1 MENDKLNW
9 PMCSTEELI
18 MSAGDHAANYDEC
31 SPAYSGKDETMAKL
45 EYMEAICQALVEIR
59 DELRRWNDGKVE

>member
-9 PMCSTEELI
+9 PLNSVEEMI
-18 MSAGDHAANYDEC
+18 SWASDEAAEYEETG
-31 SPAYSGKDETMAKL
+31 SQVHSTMAKL
-45 EYMEAICQALVEIR
+45 EYMEAIAQALVEIR